1 MIAISVSL
9 LQLFVVLV
17 DNVKGNSQSL
27 DVDNWVAVLRQHV
40 RMHHVSKR
48 DL

>member
-17 DNVKGNSQSL
+17 DNVKGKSQSL
-27 DVDNWVAVLRQHV
+27 DVDNWVAVLRHV

>member
-27 DVDNWVAVLRQHV
+27 DVDKWVAVLTEV
-40 RMHHVSKR
+40 RMHRVSKR